1 MHDVDNMDP
10 TEADHVPT
18 PDSCNPAPVSGT
30 YFCFDF
36 GQKRIGLAVGHSDT
50 KSANPL
56 TVIRNINGRPEWQ
69 HIDERVKEW
78 KPAGIVVGLPVH
90 EQDGQE
96 SKVRLDSHLQRNQ
109 TDRKQQ
115 NEDQQR
121 RNVPAGRQPFD
132 SNAQQLVLSAAFS
145 KKLRHRYN
153 IPVYRCDERY
163 SSIEAARLLA
173 ENRSRG
179 NRKKV
184 GREDL
189 DKVAAAIILNQWFN
203 NEFE

>member
-1 MHDVDNMDP
+1 MPVMPDLEKAIQPSP
-10 TEADHVPT
+10 TTPEQH
-18 PDSCNPAPVSGT
+18 PDSCERPTSGT

-56 TVIRNINGRPEWQ
+56 TVIRNVNGRPEWDL
-69 HIDERVKEW
+69 IDQRVAEW
-78 KPAGIVVGLPVH
+78 KPAGMVVGLPVF
-90 EQDGQE
+90 ETSEVSTAGQNAA
-96 SKVRLDSHLQRNQ
+96 DSTSQAPG
-109 TDRKQQ
+109 TRKQA
-115 NEDQQR
+115 DS
-121 RNVPAGRQPFD
+121 RNT
-132 SNAQQLVLSAAFS
+132 QQLQLSAAFS
-145 KKLRHRYN
+145 KKLRNRYKL
-153 IPVYRCDERY
+153 PVYRCDERY

-189 DKVAAAIILNQWFN
+189 DKVAAAIILNQWFD

>member
-10 TEADHVPT
+10 TEADHVPA
-18 PDSCNPAPVSGT
+18 PDSSNPAPVSGT

-96 SKVRLDSHLQRNQ
+96 SNERLNSHLQRNQ

-115 NEDQQR
+115 N
-121 RNVPAGRQPFD
+121 GD

-145 KKLRHRYN
+145 KKLRYRYN

>member
-90 EQDGQE
+90 EQDG
-96 SKVRLDSHLQRNQ
+96 
-109 TDRKQQ
+109 
-115 NEDQQR
+115 DQQP
-121 RNVPAGRQPFD
+121 RNVPGGRQPFD
-132 SNAQQLVLSAAFS
+132 SNRQQLVLSAAFS

>member
-1 MHDVDNMDP
+1 MHDAD
-10 TEADHVPT
+10 EATQPPCGD
-18 PDSCNPAPVSGT
+18 PAPCHDTKQHADSYTHPESGT
-30 YFCFDF
+30 YFSFDF

-56 TVIRNINGRPEWQ
+56 AVIRNINGRPEW
-69 HIDERVKEW
+69 HRIDELVEEW
-78 KPAGIVVGLPVH
+78 KPCGIVVGLPVF
-90 EQDGQE
+90 E
-96 SKVRLDSHLQRNQ
+96 SSPLNESDWNTNSHTDNTRRVADNRN
-109 TDRKQQ
+109 KQQ
-115 NEDQQR
+115 LQ
-121 RNVPAGRQPFD
+121 
-132 SNAQQLVLSAAFS
+132 LSAAFS
-145 KKLRHRYN
+145 KRLHKRYK

-173 ENRSRG
+173 ENRNRG

-189 DKVAAAIILNQWFN
+189 DKVAAAIILNQWFD

>member
-1 MHDVDNMDP
+1 MHSTENTDQARPDP
-10 TEADHVPT
+10 TAD
-18 PDSCNPAPVSGT
+18 PDNPCPASGT

-56 TVIRNINGRPEWQ
+56 TVIRNINGRPEWH
-69 HIDERVKEW
+69 HIDERVNEW
-78 KPAGIVVGLPVH
+78 KPTGLVVGLPLPDQENQ
-90 EQDGQE
+90 EQNAPKHAE
-96 SKVRLDSHLQRNQ
+96 SPENHRQS
-109 TDRKQQ
+109 TGKQQ
-115 NEDQQR
+115 TSGN
-121 RNVPAGRQPFD
+121 N
-132 SNAQQLVLSAAFS
+132 QQLLLSAAFS
-145 KKLRHRYN
+145 KKLRNRYK

-184 GREDL
+184 QREDL